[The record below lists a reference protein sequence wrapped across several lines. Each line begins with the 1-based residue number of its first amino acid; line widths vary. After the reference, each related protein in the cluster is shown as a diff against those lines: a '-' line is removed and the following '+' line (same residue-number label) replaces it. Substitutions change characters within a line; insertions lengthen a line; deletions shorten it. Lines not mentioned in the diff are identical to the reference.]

1 MEMTIVRTAL
11 LERRGWK
18 LTFCGVSKE
27 NEVRK

>member
-18 LTFCGVSKE
+18 LTFCGASKK